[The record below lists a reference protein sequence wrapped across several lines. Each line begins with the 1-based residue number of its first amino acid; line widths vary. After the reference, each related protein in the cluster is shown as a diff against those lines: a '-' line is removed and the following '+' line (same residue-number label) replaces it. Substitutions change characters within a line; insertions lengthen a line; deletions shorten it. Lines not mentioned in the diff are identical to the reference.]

1 MRLPPLKSVHYFEAA
16 ARLQSFTKAAAE
28 LNVTH
33 SAISHQIKALEE
45 WLGQPLFER
54 KTRQVRLTE
63 AGKRFIGP
71 VKTAFDQLAEGAA
84 EITRF
89 GKDRPLTVTALPSL
103 SAKWLVPRLSD
114 FQRQHP
120 DIQVRLSATSTVE
133 QIGGRDIDLGIRFG
147 RGQWDSLESELLAR
161 NDIFPVCAPGLLT
174 PDKPIREPRDV
185 LDYPLL
191 TDSDWMRS
199 GYDEWSDWLKG
210 AGFPEAKIKSNLS
223 LNYSNL
229 LIQAAID
236 GLGIAMGNVINAG
249 DDLRHGR
256 LVKPIDFTVKT
267 DTGYFIVYAKNAL
280 KQPKIKAFRDWLME
294 QASGHYETCKEAKVA

>member
-1 MRLPPLKSVHYFEAA
+1 
-16 ARLQSFTKAAAE
+16 
-28 LNVTH
+28 
-33 SAISHQIKALEE
+33 
-45 WLGQPLFER
+45 
-54 KTRQVRLTE
+54 
-63 AGKRFIGP
+63 
-71 VKTAFDQLAEGAA
+71 
-84 EITRF
+84 
-89 GKDRPLTVTALPSL
+89 LPSL
-103 SAKWLVPRLSD
+103 AAKWLVPRLSD

-147 RGQWDSLESELLAR
+147 RGQWDNLESELLAK
-161 NDIFPVCAPGLLT
+161 NDIFPVCAPSLLT
-174 PDKPIREPRDV
+174 PDKPIRDPRDV
-185 LDYPLL
+185 LQYPLL

-236 GLGIAMGNVINAG
+236 GLGIAIGNVINAG

-256 LVKPIDFTVKT
+256 LIKPIDYTVQT
-267 DTGYFIVYAKNAL
+267 DTGYWIVYTKGAL
-280 KQPKIKAFRDWLME
+280 KQPKVKAFRDWLME

>member
-1 MRLPPLKSVHYFEAA
+1 
-16 ARLQSFTKAAAE
+16 
-28 LNVTH
+28 
-33 SAISHQIKALEE
+33 
-45 WLGQPLFER
+45 
-54 KTRQVRLTE
+54 
-63 AGKRFIGP
+63 
-71 VKTAFDQLAEGAA
+71 
-84 EITRF
+84 
-89 GKDRPLTVTALPSL
+89 
-103 SAKWLVPRLSD
+103 
-114 FQRQHP
+114 
-120 DIQVRLSATSTVE
+120 VE

-147 RGQWDSLESELLAR
+147 RGQWDALESELLAR
-161 NDIFPVCAPGLLT
+161 NDIFPVCAPGLLS

-185 LDYPLL
+185 LNYPLL

-256 LVKPIDFTVKT
+256 LIKPIDFTVKT

-280 KQPKIKAFRDWLME
+280 NQPKIKAFRDWLME
-294 QASGHYETCKEAKVA
+294 QASGHEEICKEAKVA

>member
-63 AGKRFIGP
+63 AGKRFLGP
-71 VKTAFDQLAEGAA
+71 VKTAFDQLAEGAS
-84 EITRF
+84 EIRQF

-114 FQRQHP
+114 FQRRHP
-120 DIQVRLSATSTVE
+120 EIQVRLSATSTVE
-133 QIGGRDIDLGIRFG
+133 TIGGRDIDLGIRFG
-147 RGQWDSLESELLAR
+147 RGHWDNLEGELLAK
-161 NDIFPVCAPGLLT
+161 NDIFPVCAPSLLT

-185 LDYPLL
+185 LQYPLL

-199 GYDEWSDWLKG
+199 GYDE
-210 AGFPEAKIKSNLS
+210 
-223 LNYSNL
+223 
-229 LIQAAID
+229 
-236 GLGIAMGNVINAG
+236 
-249 DDLRHGR
+249 
-256 LVKPIDFTVKT
+256 
-267 DTGYFIVYAKNAL
+267 
-280 KQPKIKAFRDWLME
+280 
-294 QASGHYETCKEAKVA
+294 

>member
-1 MRLPPLKSVHYFEAA
+1 M
-16 ARLQSFTKAAAE
+16 
-28 LNVTH
+28 
-33 SAISHQIKALEE
+33 
-45 WLGQPLFER
+45 FER

-147 RGQWDSLESELLAR
+147 RGQWDGLESELLAR

-185 LDYPLL
+185 LNYPLL

-256 LVKPIDFTVKT
+256 LIKPIDFTVKT

-280 KQPKIKAFRDWLME
+280 KQPKIKAFRDWLVE